1 MFLLMNMLSPKR
13 NNNSIL
19 FYTLFTIGGIVLF
32 LFTFS
37 YIRGF
42 VYHFISPLA
51 IKNGGYL
58 FSSKRATAQKIETLT
73 AELYEKESSLVTLSL
88 LEKENTELKALF
100 GRTQS
105 DPGILASVIALP
117 SQSLYSTLVLD
128 AGALDGVEPGMLV
141 LAFDATEL
149 GVIDSVTEHRSVVIL
164 HSSPGRETAGTIVG
178 SSDTTVKLIGRGGGE
193 YEVRI
198 PRELVFDPGMLIITQ
213 SVFPKPLAQIEHI
226 STDPRDPFQRILAKT
241 PVNIENTRWVTI
253 KNPAL

>member
-1 MFLLMNMLSPKR
+1 MLSPKR
-13 NNNSIL
+13 NNTPFFINAFLI
-19 FYTLFTIGGIVLF
+19 IAGVALF
-32 LFTFS
+32 LLTFS

-42 VYHFISPLA
+42 VYHFISPIA

-58 FSSKRATAQKIETLT
+58 FTSKRATAEKLETLT
-73 AELYEKESSLVTLSL
+73 TTLNEKESALATLAL
-88 LEKENTELKALF
+88 LEKENAELKALF

-105 DPGILASVIALP
+105 DPGILAAVIALP

-128 AGALDGVEPGMLV
+128 AGSDEGVEVGMAV

-149 GVIDSVTEHRSVVIL
+149 GVIDSVTERRSVVIL
-164 HSSPGRETAGTIVG
+164 HSSPGKETAGTIVG

-253 KNPAL
+253 KKPTL